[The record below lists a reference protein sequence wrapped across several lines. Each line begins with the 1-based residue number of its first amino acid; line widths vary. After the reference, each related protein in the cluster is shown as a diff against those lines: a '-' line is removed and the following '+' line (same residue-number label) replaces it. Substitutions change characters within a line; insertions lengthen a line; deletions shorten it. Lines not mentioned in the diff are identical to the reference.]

1 VNSALAGLVALW
13 LVWGFNWSLWKLVL
27 HDTGPLEFMAL
38 RTIAATAL
46 LLACMLLLRRPMMP
60 KPFFPLLVIGLT
72 QGVGMNVLSVLAVA
86 DSGATKATIFA
97 YTMPFWTVLF
107 ARLFLK
113 EEIRLRQWI
122 AIALGAVGLGVI
134 ASAHSSRISE
144 IGALLA
150 TCGGI
155 SWALG
160 TVTWKWTIQRQKVD
174 PFLMITWQNI
184 FGLLPIGLMAFLAHE
199 RPIRWTPLFVS
210 AFTFNVLITAII
222 AWVLWF
228 WIVQRLSAVTAG
240 MSALAIPVVAITSAY
255 LILGERPTE
264 AQWIGIVG
272 ILGALA
278 IVNLP
283 SNTEEVRQ
291 APLKAAPKKSA

>member
-1 VNSALAGLVALW
+1 VKSALAGLVALW
-13 LVWGFNWSLWKLVL
+13 LVWGFNWSLWKLAL

-46 LLACMLLLRRPMMP
+46 LLACMLLLRRPMTP
-60 KPFFPLLVIGLT
+60 KPFFPLLVIGLS

-107 ARLFLK
+107 ARLFLH
-113 EEIRLRQWI
+113 EEIRARQWI
-122 AIALGAVGLGVI
+122 AIGLGAIGLGVI
-134 ASAHSSRISE
+134 VAAHSSRLSE
-144 IGALLA
+144 LGGFLA
-150 TCGGI
+150 TLGGI
-155 SWALG
+155 SWSLG
-160 TVTWKWTIQRQKVD
+160 TVTWKWTIQRYKVD

-184 FGLLPIGLMAFLAHE
+184 FAVLPIGLMTLFAHE
-199 RPIRWTPLFVS
+199 KPIRWTGLFDF
-210 AFTFNVLITAII
+210 AFLFNVLITAII

-264 AQWIGIVG
+264 AQWIGIVA
-272 ILGALA
+272 ILAALA

-283 SNTEEVRQ
+283 STSRL
-291 APLKAAPKKSA
+291 PLDSARSPLRSG

>member
-1 VNSALAGLVALW
+1 
-13 LVWGFNWSLWKLVL
+13 
-27 HDTGPLEFMAL
+27 MA
-38 RTIAATAL
+38 
-46 LLACMLLLRRPMMP
+46 P
-60 KPFFPLLVIGLT
+60 KPFLPLLVIGLT

-113 EEIRLRQWI
+113 EEIHLRQWI
-122 AIALGAVGLGVI
+122 AIALGALGLGVI

-184 FGLLPIGLMAFLAHE
+184 FGLLPTVLMALVAHE
-199 RPIRWTPLFVS
+199 RPIHWTPLFDF
-210 AFTFNVLITAII
+210 AFAFNVVITAIV

-228 WIVQRLSAVTAG
+228 WIVERLPAVTAG
-240 MSALAIPVVAITSAY
+240 MSALAIPVVAIASAY

-264 AQWIGIVG
+264 SQWVGIVA
-272 ILGALA
+272 ILAALA

-283 SNTEEVRQ
+283 SGSRL
-291 APLKAAPKKSA
+291 PLSLRSE